1 MISTFGAVFNS
12 NVLYGLHLRS
22 LLMELAMSGLFR
34 PYWSADIHREWMEAV
49 SKKAGI
55 AIERLEATRIQMDEA
70 VPGACVTGY
79 EGLIRRSRYP
89 ILMIATCLLLL
100 FVPAPALS

>member
-1 MISTFGAVFNS
+1 MISTFGAVFDS

-55 AIERLEATRIQMDEA
+55 AIGPEASSAKSANDQPSLGGGCMNSIV
-70 VPGACVTGY
+70 VPSG
-79 EGLIRRSRYP
+79 SR
-89 ILMIATCLLLL
+89 T
-100 FVPAPALS
+100 